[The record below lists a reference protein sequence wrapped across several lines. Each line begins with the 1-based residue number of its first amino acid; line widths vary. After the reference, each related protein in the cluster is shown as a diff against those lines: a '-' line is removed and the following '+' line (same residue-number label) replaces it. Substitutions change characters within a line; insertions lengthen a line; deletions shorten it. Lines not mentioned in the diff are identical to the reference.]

1 MLLLLLE
8 AAAEALLTR
17 ALAAYEAAT
26 GPDSTDVAAALT
38 DLGVLRLEVGDE
50 GGGRPLLQRALA
62 IQAAALGEAHPDAV
76 AIRDVLEADA

>member
-1 MLLLLLE
+1 
-8 AAAEALLTR
+8 
-17 ALAAYEAAT
+17 
-26 GPDSTDVAAALT
+26 
-38 DLGVLRLEVGDE
+38 VGDE